1 MEPDTSRE
9 RPFRTGV
16 YLFLA
21 LTALG
26 VALAY
31 YRLGATGPE
40 SYEALA
46 RVGVGHDLL
55 DGAPRGRQG
64 LVGSLRW
71 APLPTLLEMPLLRI
85 PGLEEGTFAASV
97 VSVMGAACLCVFLS
111 RWWSQY
117 GMREIIRTPI
127 AFALFLSPPML
138 RPVLEGSSSTLFA
151 FLVVAA
157 VAHLIHWWE
166 TEQPTDKGLAAPA
179 STDKTVK
186 LRSLAYTA
194 VAAGAAVFVR
204 YQAVVLLAAVT
215 LLFTVHLI
223 VNRKRESYVEAT
235 LITLLLPGL
244 YLVALWF
251 AANWL
256 IMGNA
261 LFFLRGLRTYA
272 GHGAALALLS
282 EGCEWSACVTPAA
295 IGLLG
300 WAVCRLARGR
310 RSALTG
316 LPCLLVCGALWL
328 PGLGAIEPAPPDPTT
343 VELRNT
349 VLPYLLKRHAEDRIL
364 VGGYRGYQVRK
375 LTPHHPGLIVHE
387 LSVYMDTAL
396 DRTRGRKLYLLAPNP
411 RMRDPHEENI
421 DRWEDANLQ
430 FPGVYERGARGL
442 LFERNW
448 GHWSLWRVVRI
459 DTPEQPV

>member
-1 MEPDTSRE
+1 M
-9 RPFRTGV
+9 GV

-26 VALAY
+26 VALAH
-31 YRLGATGPE
+31 YRLGARGPD

-71 APLPTLLEMPLLRI
+71 APLPTLLELPLLRL
-85 PGLEEGTFAASV
+85 PGLEDGAFAASV
-97 VSVMGAACLCVFLS
+97 VSVLGAACLCVFLT
-111 RWWSQY
+111 RWWAQY
-117 GMREIIRTPI
+117 GMREVIRTPI

-138 RPVLEGSSSTLFA
+138 RPILEGSSSTLFA

-157 VAHLIHWWE
+157 LAHLIHWWE
-166 TEQPTDKGLAAPA
+166 AEKPGMGDLAAPV
-179 STDKTVK
+179 STDKTAK

-194 VAAGAAVFVR
+194 VAAGAAIFVR

-244 YLVALWF
+244 YLVGLWF

-256 IMGNA
+256 IMGDA
-261 LFFLRGLRTYA
+261 LFFLRGLGTYA
-272 GHGAALALLS
+272 GKWAALGALS
-282 EGCEWSACVTPAA
+282 EGCEWSACLVPAL
-295 IGLLG
+295 IGMLG
-300 WAVCRLARGR
+300 WAVCRMAGRR

-316 LPCLLVCGALWL
+316 LPCLIVCGALWL
-328 PGLGAIEPAPPDPTT
+328 PGLTAIEPRPPDPST
-343 VELRNT
+343 VELRDT
-349 VLPYLLKRHAEDRIL
+349 VLPYLLKQHGEDRIL
-364 VGGYRGYQVRK
+364 VGGYRGYQVRE
-375 LTPHHPGLIVHE
+375 LTPHHPGLIAHE
-387 LSVYMDTAL
+387 LSVYLNTTLA
-396 DRTRGRKLYLLAPNP
+396 RTRGRKLYLLAPNP

-421 DRWEDANLQ
+421 DRWEDINLK
-430 FPGVYERGARGL
+430 FPGVYERGFRGL

-448 GHWSLWRVVRI
+448 GHWSLWRVVRL
-459 DTPEQPV
+459 DSPEQPV